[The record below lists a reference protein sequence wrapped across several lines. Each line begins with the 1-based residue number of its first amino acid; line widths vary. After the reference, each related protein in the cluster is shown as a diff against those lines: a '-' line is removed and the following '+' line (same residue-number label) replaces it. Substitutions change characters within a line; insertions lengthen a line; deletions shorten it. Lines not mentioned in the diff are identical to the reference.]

1 MPTITAT
8 ADNAY
13 QSSVATRARL
23 GLTSRQAWTLDH
35 IVRCPACGAWT
46 TLTDAELS
54 EGAATAADPICRHFQ
69 AAG

>member
-8 ADNAY
+8 TD
-13 QSSVATRARL
+13 SSHSASAPTRPHP
-23 GLTSRQAWTLDH
+23 GLTSWQAWTLAH

-46 TLTDAELS
+46 TLTETELS
-54 EGAATAADPICRHFQ
+54 EGAATSADPVCRHFQ